1 MDKRLLLSIFDYLD
15 SVKNQADNSSL
26 TEEAI
31 RLLQWHFASYFT
43 SRMSFNL
50 DRTDMQTRTQY
61 GVTDSLSSIF
71 NSVQLLL

>member
-1 MDKRLLLSIFDYLD
+1 MDKRLLLSILDYLD
-15 SVKNQADNSSL
+15 SVKNQSDNSSL

-31 RLLQWHFASYFT
+31 RLLQWHFTSYFT

>member
-15 SVKNQADNSSL
+15 SVKNQSDNSSL

-31 RLLQWHFASYFT
+31 HLLQWHFACYFT

-71 NSVQLLL
+71 NSVRLLL